1 MSSHP
6 LVAADGV
13 ITSCEVGGHKLTS
26 LIASQEP
33 ERQRLH
39 ALADLERALPTAAA
53 LRECGARIDNLA
65 TTPDFHP
72 GHPVPVGV
80 VAKLHGAILPHM
92 IGNDIG
98 CGMRLMSL
106 DGLHIDDVAGN
117 AFVDGHLR
125 HLLFQGGRDLALTG
139 RMRRALLEEGLF
151 GFLQALHKKTLPGL
165 LRNLDCQDELNEL
178 ERVSDLGS
186 LDAGGLD
193 QGFAEFAPLNDGY
206 SRDAI
211 LGSLG
216 GGNHFLELAVVDQIA
231 DAGFAKAAGLKL
243 GQMTLC
249 VHSGSLDFGQRIGR
263 TTARALVERSMPTS
277 DPRILPL
284 NEPLAKRYLTAL
296 ANAGNAAFGNRMFLA
311 LAGVEAIRRATG
323 KNVTARL
330 VYDAPHNMAWHQGD
344 HVLHRKG
351 ACPARGGDA
360 MAGTPFAF
368 LGEPVILPGSMGD
381 ATWLLAG
388 SGHPGTLQS
397 SAHGAGRRLSRG
409 KARREAAGDIDRAKL
424 RVVGPIDLHDPGL
437 QGRKDVLTQAKARL
451 AEEAPRAYR
460 PIAQVVKPME
470 SVGVVSRAV
479 RLRPLITAK
488 G

>member
-1 MSSHP
+1 MNSHGRIAADAIFASCDVGEHTITS
-6 LVAADGV
+6 LVAAD
-13 ITSCEVGGHKLTS
+13 
-26 LIASQEP
+26 EP
-33 ERQRLH
+33 ERQRLR
-39 ALADLERALPTAAA
+39 ALADLERALPSAAA
-53 LRECGARIDNLA
+53 LDGCGASIDDLA

-72 GHPVPVGV
+72 GRPVPVGV
-80 VAKLHGAILPHM
+80 VAKLQGAILPHLV
-92 IGNDIG
+92 GNDIG

-106 DGLHIDDVAGN
+106 DGVQIEDVVGN
-117 AFVDGHLR
+117 DSVDRHLR

-139 RMRRALLEEGLF
+139 RMRRALLEEGVF
-151 GFLQALHKKTLPGL
+151 GLLQALLKKNPPGL
-165 LRNLDCQDELNEL
+165 LRSLNCQEELNEL
-178 ERVSDLGS
+178 ERISDLGS
-186 LDAGGLD
+186 LEAGGLD
-193 QGFAEFAPLNDGY
+193 PGFADFAALDDIY

-216 GGNHFLELAVVDQIA
+216 GGNHFLELGVVDAIA

-243 GQMTLC
+243 EQLTLC
-249 VHSGSLDFGQRIGR
+249 VHSGSLDFGQRVGR
-263 TTARALVERSMPTS
+263 TTARALAERSITPG

-284 NEPLAKRYLTAL
+284 GDPLAKRYLTAL

-323 KNVTARL
+323 KTVTARL
-330 VYDAPHNMAWHQGD
+330 AYDAPHNMAWHQGD

-351 ACPARGGDA
+351 ACPARGGEV

-388 SGHPGTLQS
+388 TGHPATLQS

-409 KARREAAGDIDRAKL
+409 EARREAVGDIDKAKL
-424 RVVGPIDLHDPGL
+424 RVVGPIDLHDPRL
-437 QGRKDVLTQAKARL
+437 QGRKDVLTQATARL

-460 PIAQVVKPME
+460 PIAQVMKPME
-470 SVGVVSRAV
+470 RAGVVNRAV
-479 RLRPLITAK
+479 RLRPLMTAK